1 MTIDKT
7 PLQRRQFL
15 KFALAA
21 AAITPLAG
29 SLASCAASGGSDTP
43 ATQETGAVSADNPF
57 GVPASSAVDAVIFN
71 GGYGIDYV
79 EFAAKQMQTLHEG
92 VTVKVSPSTQIAQ
105 ELQPRTRRAIQ
116 PAG

>member
-1 MTIDKT
+1 MTIDRK

-29 SLASCAASGGSDTP
+29 SLASCAASGGDDAP
-43 ATQETGAVSADNPF
+43 ATQETAATSADNPF
-57 GVPASSAVDAVIFN
+57 GVRRRLAVDAVIFN

-79 EFAAKQMQTLHEG
+79 EFAAKHDEDH
-92 VTVKVSPSTQIAQ
+92 A
-105 ELQPRTRRAIQ
+105 RA
-116 PAG
+116 